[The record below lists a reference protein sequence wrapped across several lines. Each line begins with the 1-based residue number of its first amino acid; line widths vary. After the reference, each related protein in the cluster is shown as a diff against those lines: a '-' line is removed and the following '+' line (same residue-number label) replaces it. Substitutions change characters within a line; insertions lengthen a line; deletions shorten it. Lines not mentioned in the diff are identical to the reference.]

1 MIWFAHNE
9 SVPIFAI
16 FQLCPQ
22 ILQKLGYKPLCYF
35 NWNVLNIEWNNL
47 NYENTVWNS
56 ELRNEPLLLQAS
68 CNKWEGTAFDLRCA
82 SNRFI
87 DCTMQSAVI
96 QLWKSTLKKIE
107 LRKRSCGLFDFVTA
121 VFILSQCHWFPE
133 DVALYEANLPL
144 RITVYVNRINELL
157 VCDFAESSHP
167 HSKNVLVIF
176 ISYTSYPQTMG
187 ASLSCE

>member
-1 MIWFAHNE
+1 MKILFEIPNWEMSHCSCKPFATSGKELH
-9 SVPIFAI
+9 STSGVLPI
-16 FQLCPQ
+16 
-22 ILQKLGYKPLCYF
+22 
-35 NWNVLNIEWNNL
+35 VL
-47 NYENTVWNS
+47 
-56 ELRNEPLLLQAS
+56 
-68 CNKWEGTAFDLRCA
+68 
-82 SNRFI
+82 I
-87 DCTMQSAVI
+87 DCMMQSAVI

-176 ISYTSYPQTMG
+176 ISYTSYPQTVG
-187 ASLSCE
+187 ASLLCE

>member
-22 ILQKLGYKPLCYF
+22 ILQKLGYKPLCCF

-56 ELRNEPLLLQAS
+56 ELRNEPLLLQAF

-82 SNRFI
+82 SNRFNWLHDAI
-87 DCTMQSAVI
+87 GSH
-96 QLWKSTLKKIE
+96 STLKVHFA
-107 LRKRSCGLFDFVTA
+107 KRLNYVSAPAAFLISSQLFSYF
-121 VFILSQCHWFPE
+121 LSATGSQKTWLSMKQTCH
-133 DVALYEANLPL
+133 
-144 RITVYVNRINELL
+144 
-157 VCDFAESSHP
+157 
-167 HSKNVLVIF
+167 
-176 ISYTSYPQTMG
+176 
-187 ASLSCE
+187 